1 MALSFDVSPADREI
15 IDEIAERAIRL
26 RAARRDDPFTK
37 MDIVM
42 DVILKRVPMKLTHHP
57 LSSPGLTRR
66 SILLRRRWTR
76 GSSPRVTIGGR
87 IKVTGTR
94 SLVHA
99 NGNPLRL
106 AEFRDAGA
114 YDFAHQIIRIR
125 ANLNRENGKLE
136 NGFKPLFSAGEGA

>member
-15 IDEIAERAIRL
+15 IDEIAERANRGASVSAVIAGL
-26 RAARRDDPFTK
+26 DPAIHLFAR
-37 MDIVM
+37 
-42 DVILKRVPMKLTHHP
+42 ILM
-57 LSSPGLTRR
+57 
-66 SILLRRRWTR
+66 RRRWTR

-99 NGNPLRL
+99 NANPLRL

-114 YDFAHQIIRIR
+114 YDFAHQIIRTR